1 MPHWPPEPP
10 HHLSSRALLIDI
22 WKGVQAIMADLTGVN
37 DAIANLQLQ
46 ITQLAA
52 QVGELQAGTVTQEEL
67 DDIAGR
73 LAEAAGAIDAIVEPD
88 EGEAV

>member
-1 MPHWPPEPP
+1 
-10 HHLSSRALLIDI
+10 
-22 WKGVQAIMADLTGVN
+22 MADLSGIN
-37 DAIANLQLQ
+37 DALANLQLQ

-52 QVGELQAGTVTQEEL
+52 QVGELQAGTVTQAEL

-73 LAEAAGAIDAIVEPD
+73 LAEAASAVDAIVEPD